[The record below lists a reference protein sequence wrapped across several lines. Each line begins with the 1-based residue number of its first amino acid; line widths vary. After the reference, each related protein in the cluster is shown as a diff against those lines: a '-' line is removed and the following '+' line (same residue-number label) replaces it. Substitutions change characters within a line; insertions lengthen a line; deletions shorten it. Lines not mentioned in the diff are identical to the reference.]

1 MKILPAVLFVSLV
14 VAHGCSSLPRR
25 SDSIRNTIR
34 SITNIAQTTLVH
46 ISILRAKL
54 PDAPQVECSA
64 PSING
69 LTNIS
74 YDLALLDNELR
85 SPESL
90 SQIQADVSSLEGLV
104 RSLAVTMNC
113 PVNDKPRGEVGNSSF
128 PDTHL
133 YLTLAKVQGYLDK
146 FLLNKD
152 KLKVC

>member
-1 MKILPAVLFVSLV
+1 MQILSVILFVSLV
-14 VAHGCSSLPRR
+14 VAHSCSSLPKRD
-25 SDSIRNTIR
+25 DSIRNTIR

-46 ISILRAKL
+46 IRILRAKL
-54 PDAPQVECSA
+54 PVAPQIEFSA

-74 YDLALLDNELR
+74 YDLALLDQELK

-90 SQIQADVSSLEGLV
+90 NQIQADVSSLEGLV

-113 PVNDKPRGEVGNSSF
+113 PVNDRPTGEVSNSLF